1 MVFNLISWK
10 SSLRRLNKD
19 YEMAMK
25 KKHVLDNLLETGRIS
40 QSTYEIF
47 NKEFADAI
55 AELERQQKDLL
66 EKMNS
71 KMKGLE
77 EHIRTLEVL
86 LANFEIQH
94 VAGEISEEVYQREI
108 SLLSTGLEA
117 ARQELDAVKEA
128 FNQLSS
134 NISTPIKD
142 VVVQETE
149 VQTQENAEVV
159 ETESLEVSETL
170 QSESPQEQ
178 ENPQIT
184 EVAEATEEK
193 VESEEKHET

>member
-1 MVFNLISWK
+1 VFNLISWK
-10 SSLRRLNKD
+10 SSLKRLNKE

-25 KKHVLDNLLETGRIS
+25 KKNALDDLLETGRIS
-40 QSTYEIF
+40 QSTYEMF
-47 NKEFADAI
+47 NKEFAGAVE
-55 AELERQQKDLL
+55 ELERQRKDLL
-66 EKMNS
+66 DKMNS

-94 VAGEISEEVYQREI
+94 VTGEVSEEVYQREI

-134 NISTPIKD
+134 SISTPIND
-142 VVVQETE
+142 VTMQEAE
-149 VQTQENAEVV
+149 AQPQENAEVV
-159 ETESLEVSETL
+159 ETENLEVSET
-170 QSESPQEQ
+170 QPSESPQEQ
-178 ENPQIT
+178 ENPQTT
-184 EVAEATEEK
+184 EVAELTEEK
-193 VESEEKHET
+193 VEGEEKQEA